1 MFRHNKQIVSKA
13 LTRITKL
20 KLSQAFG
27 WWRHQAA
34 ALQDARAR
42 AGQIIAC
49 MQNQC
54 MAAAFHSWVNAV
66 TDSKEAATR
75 RSQLVD
81 AAVTRSNATLLGQMF
96 VVRVSLLQLCG
107 LLTYHRQTAA
117 WCTSWLSAA
126 VTACY
131 RYYLTLWAVLAQSL
145 PAQYSSAA
153 SLLHLDYVRLQNMSA
168 WHNSYQGGMWLRTF
182 NGSLHGTIL
191 RSSCDCLACPLCPHV
206 NMCGCEG
213 RFGF

>member
-1 MFRHNKQIVSKA
+1 MPSYLPADMYSAHRSHQSSLQLPVLHMLLAHAQASAFDGWVEAVHMTRHNKQIVAKA

-42 AGQIIAC
+42 AGHIIAC

-54 MAAAFHSWVNAV
+54 MAAAFHSWVSAV
-66 TDSKEAATR
+66 TESREAATR

-96 VVRVSLLQLCG
+96 VVRAPLLGLCG
-107 LLTYHRQTAA
+107 LVTYHGQTAA
-117 WCTSWLSAA
+117 LRTSCLSSA
-126 VTACY
+126 VTAC
-131 RYYLTLWAVLAQSL
+131 
-145 PAQYSSAA
+145 
-153 SLLHLDYVRLQNMSA
+153 
-168 WHNSYQGGMWLRTF
+168 
-182 NGSLHGTIL
+182 
-191 RSSCDCLACPLCPHV
+191 
-206 NMCGCEG
+206 
-213 RFGF
+213 